1 MNRRTVLTKTGKG
14 LMEATGKS
22 SNLSRDLRNILK
34 EIDGKVSVSGLLKK
48 FEKIPERELGETLR
62 NLVRDGYVRE
72 FIGQQD
78 GGPRAATGRPPA
90 PQASEGAGGDL
101 DFTDF
106 TPLKPSSEDERLQA
120 QAREIARQAQATR
133 TREEAAAKT
142 KAKTQASTQAEAL
155 DRARREAE
163 ERQRRQAK
171 EKARLEAEARA
182 RIDAAQAAKREAEER
197 APRGGGERALRGEAE
212 ERARSEAEQRVRREV
227 EERVRRKRA
236 PKWKPRCAPSAN
248 SRSVRAARRRNGPG
262 ASRISSVSP
271 KRRRAS
277 AGTPRK
283 AKP

>member
-1 MNRRTVLTKTGKG
+1 MNRRSILTKTGKG
-14 LMEATGKS
+14 LMEAT
-22 SNLSRDLRNILK
+22 
-34 EIDGKVSVSGLLKK
+34 GKVSVSGLLKK
-48 FEKIPERELGETLR
+48 FEKIPQSELGETLR

-106 TPLKPSSEDERLQA
+106 TPLKPSPKTSEDERLQA

-163 ERQRRQAK
+163 ERQRRQAE

-197 APRGGGERALRGEAE
+197 PPGGGGEKALRGDE
-212 ERARSEAEQRVRREV
+212 ERHGAEARAPREA
-227 EERVRRKRA
+227 EERVRREEAERMARIEAETRA
-236 PKWKPRCAPSAN
+236 KVEAE
-248 SRSVRAARRRNGPG
+248 
-262 ASRISSVSP
+262 
-271 KRRRAS
+271 
-277 AGTPRK
+277 
-283 AKP
+283 